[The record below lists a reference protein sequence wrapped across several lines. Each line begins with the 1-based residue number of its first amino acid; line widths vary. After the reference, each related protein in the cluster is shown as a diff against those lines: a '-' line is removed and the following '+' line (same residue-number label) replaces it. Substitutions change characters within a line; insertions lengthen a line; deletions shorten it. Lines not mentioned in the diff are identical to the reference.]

1 MLSVAN
7 LDAAAWLWSAI
18 AREAPAFLEREGR
31 RELHATAG
39 HVRLRL
45 REAEGANRP
54 AVQPIDLAV
63 GPESMSDILQAAAH
77 AGFTARP
84 LDDGSGAHV
93 VTIAPGVELMLHA
106 QSPANAPAG
115 PVPPP
120 GRLVRR
126 PPRAEAPRAKQPERR
141 KPEAGRAAPESSART
156 PRRIVRP
163 RGQVRKAGKK

>member
-7 LDAAAWLWSAI
+7 LEAAAWLWSAI
-18 AREAPAFLEREGR
+18 AQEAPAFLEREGR

-45 REAEGANRP
+45 REAEGADRA
-54 AVQPIDLAV
+54 AVHPIDLAV
-63 GPESMSDILQAAAH
+63 VPESMPDILQAAAH
-77 AGFTARP
+77 AGFVARP

-93 VTIAPGVELMLHA
+93 VTIAPGVEVVLHA
-106 QSPANAPAG
+106 QAPA
-115 PVPPP
+115 PLALELPP

-126 PPRAEAPRAKQPERR
+126 PPRAEAPRAKRPERR
-141 KPEAGRAAPESSART
+141 KPEAGRAAPESSARA